1 MNTILEIER
10 ARAKIYN
17 DIEVLPLSTSYFLI
31 KEISRDLSIAYQQK
45 LEEEAM
51 KEQKDNTIKIQTNE
65 EETEN
70 REDI

>member
-1 MNTILEIER
+1 
-10 ARAKIYN
+10 
-17 DIEVLPLSTSYFLI
+17 VLPLSTSYFLI